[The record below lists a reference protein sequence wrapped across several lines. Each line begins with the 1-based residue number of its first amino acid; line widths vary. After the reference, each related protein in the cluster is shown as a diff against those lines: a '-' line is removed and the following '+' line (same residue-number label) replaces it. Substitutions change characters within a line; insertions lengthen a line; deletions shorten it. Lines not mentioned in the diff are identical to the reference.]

1 MARTSFRYVSN
12 PRLYDELARSP
23 GMRDA
28 LLDPA
33 ERGASVTRAIA
44 PKYTGPTFN
53 PTVQRHG
60 EYAASVYSAAAMH
73 PNGWRAEFGATAD
86 WTLQVEFGTGRPA
99 TSQDRPQT
107 GWSPKAR
114 PLGRALDSL
123 RST

>member
-1 MARTSFRYVSN
+1 MARASFRFVPN

-23 GMRDA
+23 GMRDTLSDA
-28 LLDPA
+28 A

-60 EYAASVYSAAAMH
+60 EYAASVYSAANLA
-73 PNGWRAEFGATAD
+73 PNGWRAEFGATAE
-86 WTLQVEFGTGRPA
+86 WALQVEFGTGRPA
-99 TSQDRPQT
+99 TSRDRPQT

>member
-1 MARTSFRYVSN
+1 MARASFRFVPN

-33 ERGASVTRAIA
+33 QRGADVTRAIA
-44 PKYTGPTFN
+44 PKYTGPTYD
-53 PTVQRHG
+53 PAVQRHG
-60 EYAASVYSAAAMH
+60 EYAASVYSAASMQ

-99 TSQDRPQT
+99 TSRDRPQA